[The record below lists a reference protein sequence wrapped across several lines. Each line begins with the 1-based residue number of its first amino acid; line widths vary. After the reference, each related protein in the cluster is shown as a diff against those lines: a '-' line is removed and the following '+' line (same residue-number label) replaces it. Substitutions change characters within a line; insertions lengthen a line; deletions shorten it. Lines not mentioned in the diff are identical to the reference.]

1 MAMTSKE
8 GSGVSADTKPL
19 RMVKKKPQGDASK
32 THSAGAKVL
41 AQTKKEDGFVRA
53 LSCTRCPPAV
63 LLNAHRKN
71 ATPTRATC

>member
-8 GSGVSADTKPL
+8 ASGVSADTKPL
-19 RMVKKKPQGDASK
+19 KMVKKKPQGDASE

-53 LSCTRCPPAV
+53 LSCTHFPPAI
-63 LLNAHRKN
+63 LLNTHEKN
-71 ATPTRATC
+71 ATPTWATC